1 MDLTKEH
8 FEQLIERL
16 ATKKD
21 LVLLA
26 TAEELSSVS
35 EKIDHLQDIMDGQG
49 TTLDS
54 LVKQTKDWNLE
65 MTVMRNRME
74 RYENA
79 LKVVATKLNLDVR
92 SLLN

>member
-8 FEQLIERL
+8 FDQMIEGL

-21 LVLLA
+21 LVLFA

-35 EKIDHLQDIMDGQG
+35 EKIDHLQNTMNGQG

-54 LVKQTKDWNLE
+54 LVKQTKDWNVE

-79 LKVVATKLNLDVR
+79 LKVVATKLNLDAR